1 MTSKP
6 DVPKGIVTGGH
17 GKYILRCPACGYTRT
32 VYASKATAHQFAEA
46 HRRNRKAHPKHYTG
60 TVVDTI
66 GTTDDVT
73 VELTTPE
80 DPTAA

>member
-6 DVPKGIVTGGH
+6 EVPKGIVTGGH
-17 GKYILRCPACGYTRT
+17 GKYILRCPACDYTRT

-46 HRRNRKAHPKHYTG
+46 HRRNPKAHPKHFTG
-60 TVVDTI
+60 TVVDLL
-66 GTTDDVT
+66 GTRDSVD

-80 DPTAA
+80 EDPAA